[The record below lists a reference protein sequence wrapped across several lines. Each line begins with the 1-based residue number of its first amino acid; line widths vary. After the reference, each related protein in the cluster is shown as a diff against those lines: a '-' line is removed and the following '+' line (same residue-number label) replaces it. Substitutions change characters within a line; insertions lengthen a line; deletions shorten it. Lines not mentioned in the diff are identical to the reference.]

1 MLPVVLG
8 LSAATCI
15 GFSNIV
21 AGITARRLT
30 PLIVGFWSQATGAV
44 WCALL
49 LLALRPPLLPGQIA
63 AGLIAGLAGGAGM
76 VLFYRSMAAGAISLV
91 APITACSVVFPV
103 IYAIASG
110 ETPTLPV
117 AAGLV
122 AIIGGILLAS
132 LRPTPVRGDPP
143 DTRISTDGRAIALA
157 IGAAAAFG
165 AFFILI
171 DFAPPASGWGA
182 LWTAGAVRFS
192 GFGVQIA
199 LALLGPRRLAWPGRY
214 APAVALAGTLDL
226 TVADPDQLRIDHG
239 RLRHRHRAGRSLPG
253 DRGAPRGRLPRRAA
267 DPGAS
272 DRRDA
277 GDGGRLAGQHL
288 GVMRKWTP
296 RRG

>member
-15 GFSNIV
+15 GFSNII

-30 PLIVGFWSQATGAV
+30 PLIVGFWSHTTGVV

-49 LLALRPPLLPGQIA
+49 LLALRPPLLVGQIT
-63 AGLIAGLAGGAGM
+63 AGSIAGLAGGAGM
-76 VLFYRSMAAGAISLV
+76 VLFYQSMTTGAISLI
-91 APITACSVVFPV
+91 APITACSIVFPV

-122 AIIGGILLAS
+122 AIVGGIVLAS

-157 IGAAAAFG
+157 IVAAAAFG

-182 LWTAGAVRFS
+182 LWTAGGVRLS
-192 GFGVQIA
+192 GFGVQVG
-199 LALLGPRRLAWPGRY
+199 LALIGRRGLAWPGRY
-214 APAVALAGTLDL
+214 GPAVALAGTLDL
-226 TVADPDQLRIDHG
+226 TALLLISFGSTTDAYGIVTALVGLYPVIVAL
-239 RLRHRHRAGRSLPG
+239 
-253 DRGAPRGRLPRRAA
+253 
-267 DPGAS
+267 
-272 DRRDA
+272 
-277 GDGGRLAGQHL
+277 L
-288 GVMRKWTP
+288 GVVFLGERLTRVQTIGATLAMA
-296 RRG
+296 GVLLVSV

>member
-1 MLPVVLG
+1 VLPVILG

-49 LLALRPPLLPGQIA
+49 LLALRPPLVSGQIA

-76 VLFYRSMAAGAISLV
+76 VLFYQSMTTGAISLV

-110 ETPTLPV
+110 ETPTLLV

-132 LRPTPVRGDPP
+132 LRPVPVRGDPP
-143 DTRISTDGRAIALA
+143 DSRIATDGRAIALA
-157 IGAAAAFG
+157 IIAAAAFG

-171 DFAPPASGWGA
+171 DFAPPVSGWGA
-182 LWTAGAVRFS
+182 LWTAGGVRLS
-192 GFGVQIA
+192 GFAVQVA

-214 APAVALAGTLDL
+214 APAVAGTLDL
-226 TVADPDQLRIDHG
+226 AALILINFGATTDAYGIVTALVGLYPVIVAL
-239 RLRHRHRAGRSLPG
+239 
-253 DRGAPRGRLPRRAA
+253 
-267 DPGAS
+267 
-272 DRRDA
+272 
-277 GDGGRLAGQHL
+277 L
-288 GVMRKWTP
+288 GVVFLGERLTRLQATGATLAMA
-296 RRG
+296 GVMLVSV

>member
-1 MLPVVLG
+1 VLPIALG
-8 LSAATCI
+8 LGAATCI

-21 AGITARRLT
+21 AGITARCLT

-49 LLALRPPLLPGQIA
+49 LLVLRPPLLSGQIA
-63 AGLIAGLAGGAGM
+63 GGLIAGLAGGTGM
-76 VLFYRSMAAGAISLV
+76 LLFYRSMAAGAISLV

-122 AIIGGILLAS
+122 AISGILLAS

-143 DTRISTDGRAIALA
+143 DSRISTDHRAIALA

-165 AFFILI
+165 AFFVLI
-171 DFAPPASGWGA
+171 DFAPAASGWGA
-182 LWTAGAVRFS
+182 LWTAGAVRLS
-192 GFGVQIA
+192 GFGMQVA
-199 LALLGPRRLAWPGRY
+199 LALLGPRRLTWPGRH

-226 TVADPDQLRIDHG
+226 TALI
-239 RLRHRHRAGRSLPG
+239 LISF
-253 DRGAPRGRLPRRAA
+253 GAMTDAYGIVTALVGLYPVIAA
-267 DPGAS
+267 
-272 DRRDA
+272 
-277 GDGGRLAGQHL
+277 LL
-288 GVMRKWTP
+288 GVVFLGERLTRVQATGATLAMA
-296 RRG
+296 GVMLVSI

>member
-1 MLPVVLG
+1 VLPVVLG

-30 PLIVGFWSQATGAV
+30 PLIVGFWSQATGTV

-49 LLALRPPLLPGQIA
+49 LLVLRPPLLSGQIA

-76 VLFYRSMAAGAISLV
+76 VLFYQSMTTGAISLI
-91 APITACSVVFPV
+91 APITACSIVFPV

-110 ETPTLPV
+110 ETLSLPV

-122 AIIGGILLAS
+122 AIIGGIVLAS

-143 DTRISTDGRAIALA
+143 DSRISTDGRAIVLALV
-157 IGAAAAFG
+157 AAAAFG

-171 DFAPPASGWGA
+171 DFAPPVSGWGA
-182 LWTAGAVRFS
+182 LWTAGGVRLS
-192 GFGVQIA
+192 GFTVQVA

-226 TVADPDQLRIDHG
+226 TALLLISFGAMTDAYGIVTALVGLYPVIVAL
-239 RLRHRHRAGRSLPG
+239 
-253 DRGAPRGRLPRRAA
+253 
-267 DPGAS
+267 
-272 DRRDA
+272 
-277 GDGGRLAGQHL
+277 L
-288 GVMRKWTP
+288 GVVFLGERLTRAQATGATLAMA
-296 RRG
+296 GVILVSI

>member
-1 MLPVVLG
+1 MLPVILG

-21 AGITARRLT
+21 AGITARRLS
-30 PLIVGFWSQATGAV
+30 PLIVGFWSQATGTI

-49 LLALRPPLLPGQIA
+49 LLAFRPPLIAGQIPG
-63 AGLIAGLAGGAGM
+63 GLIAGLAGGIGM
-76 VLFYRSMAAGAISLV
+76 VLFYQSMATGAISLI
-91 APITACSVVFPV
+91 APITACSIVFPV

-110 ETPTLPV
+110 EILTLPV

-122 AIIGGILLAS
+122 AILAGIVLAS

-143 DTRISTDGRAIALA
+143 DTRISTDGRAIGLA
-157 IGAAAAFG
+157 VLAAAAFG

-171 DFAPPASGWGA
+171 DFAPPVGGWGA
-182 LWTAGAVRFS
+182 LWTAGGVRLS

-226 TVADPDQLRIDHG
+226 TALILISFGSTTDAYGIVTALVGLYPVIVAL
-239 RLRHRHRAGRSLPG
+239 
-253 DRGAPRGRLPRRAA
+253 
-267 DPGAS
+267 
-272 DRRDA
+272 
-277 GDGGRLAGQHL
+277 L
-288 GVMRKWTP
+288 GVVFLGERLTRVQATGATLAMT
-296 RRG
+296 GVLLVSI

>member
-1 MLPVVLG
+1 VLPVVLG

-30 PLIVGFWSQATGAV
+30 PLIVGFWSQATGTI

-49 LLALRPPLLPGQIA
+49 LLALRPPLLSGQIPG
-63 AGLIAGLAGGAGM
+63 GLIAGIAGGAGM
-76 VLFYRSMAAGAISLV
+76 VLFYQSMATGAISLI
-91 APITACSVVFPV
+91 APITACSIVFPV

-110 ETPTLPV
+110 ETLTLPV

-132 LRPTPVRGDPP
+132 IRPTPVRGDPP

-157 IGAAAAFG
+157 IVAAAAFG

-182 LWTAGAVRFS
+182 LWTAGAVRLS

-214 APAVALAGTLDL
+214 VPAIALAGTLDL
-226 TVADPDQLRIDHG
+226 TALLLISFGAMTDAYGIVTALVGLYPVIVAL
-239 RLRHRHRAGRSLPG
+239 
-253 DRGAPRGRLPRRAA
+253 
-267 DPGAS
+267 
-272 DRRDA
+272 
-277 GDGGRLAGQHL
+277 L
-288 GVMRKWTP
+288 GVVFLGERLTRVQATGATLAMV
-296 RRG
+296 GVLLVSI

>member
-1 MLPVVLG
+1 VLPVVLG

-21 AGITARRLT
+21 AGLTARRLT

-49 LLALRPPLLPGQIA
+49 LLIVRPPLVAGQIPG
-63 AGLIAGLAGGAGM
+63 GLIAGLAGGVGI

-110 ETPTLPV
+110 ETPTLAV
-117 AAGLV
+117 TAGFV

-143 DTRISTDGRAIALA
+143 DSRISADRRAVALA

-182 LWTAGAVRFS
+182 LWTAGAVRCS
-192 GFGVQIA
+192 GFGVQVG

-226 TVADPDQLRIDHG
+226 T
-239 RLRHRHRAGRSLPG
+239 SLILISVGSTTDAYGIVTALVGLYPVI
-253 DRGAPRGRLPRRAA
+253 AA
-267 DPGAS
+267 
-272 DRRDA
+272 
-277 GDGGRLAGQHL
+277 LL
-288 GVMRKWTP
+288 GVVFLGERLTRVQTAGATLAMA
-296 RRG
+296 GVLLVSI

>member
-1 MLPVVLG
+1 VLPVILG

-15 GFSNIV
+15 GFSNII

-30 PLIVGFWSQATGAV
+30 PLIVGFWSQATGTV
-44 WCALL
+44 WCVLL
-49 LLALRPPLLPGQIA
+49 LLVLRPPLISGQIA

-76 VLFYRSMAAGAISLV
+76 VLFYQSMTTGAISLI
-91 APITACSVVFPV
+91 APITACSIVFPV

-122 AIIGGILLAS
+122 AIISGIVLAS

-157 IGAAAAFG
+157 IAAAAAFG

-182 LWTAGAVRFS
+182 LWTAGGVRLS
-192 GFGVQIA
+192 GFGVQVG
-199 LALLGPRRLAWPGRY
+199 LALLGRRGVAWPGRY
-214 APAVALAGTLDL
+214 GPAVALAGTLDL
-226 TVADPDQLRIDHG
+226 TALILISFGSTTDAYGIVTALVGLYPVIVAL
-239 RLRHRHRAGRSLPG
+239 
-253 DRGAPRGRLPRRAA
+253 
-267 DPGAS
+267 
-272 DRRDA
+272 
-277 GDGGRLAGQHL
+277 L
-288 GVMRKWTP
+288 GVVFLGERLTRVQAIGATLAMA
-296 RRG
+296 GVLLVSV

>member
-1 MLPVVLG
+1 VLPVILG

-15 GFSNIV
+15 GFPNIV

-30 PLIVGFWSQATGAV
+30 PLIVGFWSQATGTV

-49 LLALRPPLLPGQIA
+49 LLTLRPPLLSGQIA

-76 VLFYRSMAAGAISLV
+76 VLFYQSMTTGAISLI
-91 APITACSVVFPV
+91 APITACSIVFPV

-122 AIIGGILLAS
+122 AIIGGIVLAS

-157 IGAAAAFG
+157 IAAAAAFG

-182 LWTAGAVRFS
+182 LWTAGGVRLS
-192 GFGVQIA
+192 GFGVQVG
-199 LALLGPRRLAWPGRY
+199 LALLGRRGLAWPGRY
-214 APAVALAGTLDL
+214 GPAVALAGTLDL
-226 TVADPDQLRIDHG
+226 TALILISFGSTTDAYGIVTALVGLYPVIVAL
-239 RLRHRHRAGRSLPG
+239 
-253 DRGAPRGRLPRRAA
+253 
-267 DPGAS
+267 
-272 DRRDA
+272 
-277 GDGGRLAGQHL
+277 L
-288 GVMRKWTP
+288 GVVFLGERLTRVQTIGATLAMA
-296 RRG
+296 GVLLVSV

>member
-1 MLPVVLG
+1 MLPVILG

-30 PLIVGFWSQATGAV
+30 PLIVGFWSQATGTV

-49 LLALRPPLLPGQIA
+49 LLALRPPLLSGQIA

-76 VLFYRSMAAGAISLV
+76 VLFYQSMTTGAISLI
-91 APITACSVVFPV
+91 APITACSIVFPV

-117 AAGLV
+117 AAGLM
-122 AIIGGILLAS
+122 AIIGGIVLAS

-157 IGAAAAFG
+157 IAAAAAFG

-182 LWTAGAVRFS
+182 LWTAGGVRLS
-192 GFGVQIA
+192 GFGVQVG
-199 LALLGPRRLAWPGRY
+199 LALLGRRGLAWPGRY
-214 APAVALAGTLDL
+214 GP
-226 TVADPDQLRIDHG
+226 
-239 RLRHRHRAGRSLPG
+239 
-253 DRGAPRGRLPRRAA
+253 
-267 DPGAS
+267 
-272 DRRDA
+272 
-277 GDGGRLAGQHL
+277 
-288 GVMRKWTP
+288 
-296 RRG
+296 

>member
-1 MLPVVLG
+1 VLPVVLG

-15 GFSNIV
+15 GCSNIV

-49 LLALRPPLLPGQIA
+49 LLALRPPLVSGQIA
-63 AGLIAGLAGGAGM
+63 GGLIAGLAGGAGI

-117 AAGLV
+117 AVGFV
-122 AIIGGILLAS
+122 AIIGGIVLAS

-143 DTRISTDGRAIALA
+143 DTRISTDRRAIALA

-182 LWTAGAVRFS
+182 LWTAGAVRLS
-192 GFGVQIA
+192 GFIVQIA
-199 LALLGPRRLAWPGRY
+199 LALLGPSRLASPGRY

-226 TVADPDQLRIDHG
+226 TSLILISFGAMTDAYGIVTALVGLYPVVAAL
-239 RLRHRHRAGRSLPG
+239 
-253 DRGAPRGRLPRRAA
+253 
-267 DPGAS
+267 
-272 DRRDA
+272 
-277 GDGGRLAGQHL
+277 L
-288 GVMRKWTP
+288 GVVFLGERLTRVQATGATLAMA
-296 RRG
+296 GVMMVSV

>member
-1 MLPVVLG
+1 VLPVVLG

-15 GFSNIV
+15 GFSNII
-21 AGITARRLT
+21 AGTTARRLT

-49 LLALRPPLLPGQIA
+49 LLALRPPLVSGQIA
-63 AGLIAGLAGGAGM
+63 GGLIAGLAGGAGI

-117 AAGLV
+117 AAGFL

-143 DTRISTDGRAIALA
+143 DSRIATDRRAVALA
-157 IGAAAAFG
+157 IGAAVAFG

-182 LWTAGAVRFS
+182 LWTAGAVRLS
-192 GFGVQIA
+192 GFGVHIV
-199 LALLGPRRLAWPGRY
+199 LVLLGRRRLAWPGRY

-226 TVADPDQLRIDHG
+226 T
-239 RLRHRHRAGRSLPG
+239 SLILISFGSTTDAYGIVTALVGLYPVI
-253 DRGAPRGRLPRRAA
+253 AA
-267 DPGAS
+267 
-272 DRRDA
+272 
-277 GDGGRLAGQHL
+277 LL
-288 GVMRKWTP
+288 GVIFLGERLTRVQATGATLAMV
-296 RRG
+296 GVLLVSI

>member
-1 MLPVVLG
+1 M
-8 LSAATCI
+8 
-15 GFSNIV
+15 
-21 AGITARRLT
+21 T
-30 PLIVGFWSQATGAV
+30 PLIVGFWSQATGVV

-49 LLALRPPLLPGQIA
+49 LLALRPPLLSGQIA
-63 AGLIAGLAGGAGM
+63 GGLIAGLAGGAGM
-76 VLFYRSMAAGAISLV
+76 VLFYQSMAAGAISLV

-122 AIIGGILLAS
+122 AIIGGIVLAS

-182 LWTAGAVRFS
+182 LWTAGAVRLS
-192 GFGVQIA
+192 GFGMQVA

-226 TVADPDQLRIDHG
+226 TALI
-239 RLRHRHRAGRSLPG
+239 LISF
-253 DRGAPRGRLPRRAA
+253 GAMTDAYGIVTALVGLYPVIAA
-267 DPGAS
+267 
-272 DRRDA
+272 
-277 GDGGRLAGQHL
+277 LL
-288 GVMRKWTP
+288 GVVFLGERLTRVQATGATLAMA
-296 RRG
+296 GVMLVSI

>member
-1 MLPVVLG
+1 VLPIALG
-8 LSAATCI
+8 LGAATCI

-49 LLALRPPLLPGQIA
+49 LLVLRPPLLSGQIA
-63 AGLIAGLAGGAGM
+63 GGLIAGLAGGTGM
-76 VLFYRSMAAGAISLV
+76 LLFYRSMAAGAISLV

-122 AIIGGILLAS
+122 AIISGILLAS

-143 DTRISTDGRAIALA
+143 DSRISTDRRAIALA

-165 AFFILI
+165 AFFVLI
-171 DFAPPASGWGA
+171 DFAPAASGWGA
-182 LWTAGAVRFS
+182 LWTAGAVRLS
-192 GFGVQIA
+192 GFGMQVA
-199 LALLGPRRLAWPGRY
+199 LALLGPRRLTWPGRH

-226 TVADPDQLRIDHG
+226 TALI
-239 RLRHRHRAGRSLPG
+239 LISF
-253 DRGAPRGRLPRRAA
+253 GAMTDAYGIVTALVGLYPVIAA
-267 DPGAS
+267 
-272 DRRDA
+272 
-277 GDGGRLAGQHL
+277 LL
-288 GVMRKWTP
+288 GVVFLGERLTRAQATGATLAMA
-296 RRG
+296 GVLLVSV

>member
-1 MLPVVLG
+1 VLPVALG
-8 LSAATCI
+8 LGAATCI

-30 PLIVGFWSQATGAV
+30 PLIVGFWSQATGVV

-49 LLALRPPLLPGQIA
+49 LLALRLPLLAGQIPG
-63 AGLIAGLAGGAGM
+63 GLIAGLAGGAGI
-76 VLFYRSMAAGAISLV
+76 VLFYRSMTAGAISLV
-91 APITACSVVFPV
+91 APITACSVVFLV

-117 AAGLV
+117 AAGFV
-122 AIIGGILLAS
+122 AIIGGIVLAS
-132 LRPTPVRGDPP
+132 LRPTPIRGDPP
-143 DTRISTDGRAIALA
+143 DSRISTERRAVALA

-192 GFGVQIA
+192 GFGVQVA
-199 LALLGPRRLAWPGRY
+199 LATLGTRRLAWPGRY

-226 TVADPDQLRIDHG
+226 TSLVLISFGSTTDAYGIVTALVGLYPVVAAL
-239 RLRHRHRAGRSLPG
+239 
-253 DRGAPRGRLPRRAA
+253 
-267 DPGAS
+267 
-272 DRRDA
+272 
-277 GDGGRLAGQHL
+277 L
-288 GVMRKWTP
+288 GVVFLGERLTRVQATGATLAMA
-296 RRG
+296 GVVLVSV